1 MVGATLVD
9 DDGDGNVGSDEF
21 GDWWTE
27 YCEEVKLEKP
37 SAEEIASEWDMF
49 AKGEAMLSHD
59 DFNARI
65 KELQEEFN
73 EESMSVADRIK
84 AKRRRKTPA

>member
-1 MVGATLVD
+1 
-9 DDGDGNVGSDEF
+9 
-21 GDWWTE
+21 
-27 YCEEVKLEKP
+27 
-37 SAEEIASEWDMF
+37 MF